1 MIRAGIIGY
10 GYWGP
15 NVLRNLYEHPD
26 IKVDKVC
33 DLSEKRLSSMK
44 EKYPSILTTTK
55 AEEIFLDKNIDLV
68 CVITPVFSH
77 FQLAKQSLLNGKH
90 LFIEKPMTVSSD
102 QAKELIDIAEK
113 KNLIIMVDHT
123 FLFDSSVRK
132 IKELVDNDSLGE
144 LLYYDSVRVNL
155 GKFQHDVNVILDLAP
170 HDISI
175 LNYIAKDIKPISV
188 NAIGSKHL
196 LDGVEDVAY
205 LHVKFENNLIASFHV
220 NWLSPVKIR
229 QTIFAGDKKMLV
241 WNDLSNDEKIKVY
254 DKGVDVTTTKRMYDL
269 LVNYRSGDM
278 WSPQIQKIEALKTET
293 QHLVDCIQKGK
304 NPISDAVEG
313 LKVVRILEA
322 AQKSLNNGG
331 MEILLKDYI

>member
-15 NVLRNLYEHPD
+15 NILRNFQENPD
-26 IKVDKVC
+26 INVDKVC
-33 DLSEKRLSSMK
+33 DLSEKRLKTVK
-44 EKYPSILTTTK
+44 EKYPSVTTTK
-55 AEEIFLDKNIDLV
+55 NAEEVFSDKNIDLV

-77 FQLAKQSLLNGKH
+77 YQLAKQALLNGKH
-90 LFIEKPMTVSSD
+90 VFVEKPITVSSD

-113 KNLIIMVDHT
+113 KNLVIMVDHT

-132 IKELVDNDSLGE
+132 IKELVENDTLGD
-144 LLYYDSVRVNL
+144 LLYYDSVRINL

-205 LHVKFENNLIASFHV
+205 LHVKFENNLMASFHV

-241 WNDLSNDEKIKVY
+241 WNDLNSDEKIKIY
-254 DKGVDVTTTKRMYDL
+254 DKGVNVESKKGVYDL

-278 WSPQIQKIEALKTET
+278 WSPQINKIEALKTET
-293 QHLVDCIQKGK
+293 EHLVDCINNGK
-304 NPISDAVEG
+304 KPISDAIEG

-322 AQKSLNNGG
+322 AQKSLNNDGVK
-331 MEILLKDYI
+331 ILLKD